1 MKKAFLSTM
10 IVMGLLSLSLT
21 TLAPTSSGT
30 GIQPLNHG
38 VDYDGR

>member
-10 IVMGLLSLSLT
+10 IVLGLFSVSLA
-21 TLAPTSSGT
+21 TLAPTSTT

-38 VDYDGR
+38 VGYDVK